1 MRRSLITLGAGC
13 AATLAVVAAAA
24 ATGPTLASGPSPF
37 AGCTADNAT
46 AQQQAGSILYM
57 NAEPEM
63 RSTINPTSGQN
74 IVGAYQQDRWND
86 GGARGLVA
94 SWTKDG
100 GTTWHPVVIPGL
112 TKCSG
117 GIYDRASDPWVS
129 FAPNGD
135 LYSLS
140 LSFDAFD
147 THNAIIVNKSTNGG
161 ASWGPALD
169 VTADDTNGLDK
180 QSITA
185 DPYDSSRVYA
195 VWDRFLSPPGINA
208 SDQGKF
214 HAASYVQ
221 QAWFSRTTDGGATWE
236 APRVLYN
243 PGTHAWTIGSIIVV
257 LPNATHDLLD
267 GLVVT
272 ADHKAKLR
280 GQHIAVVRSTDHG
293 VTWSKSPTII
303 AEIDPSF
310 AGPRDPD
317 NGHLIRGGELPDFA
331 VDPHNGNVYAAWD
344 DDSLNGI
351 DTIFF
356 SQSTDGGATWSA
368 PIKINQTPT
377 NIPAG
382 DQQAFTATLG
392 VLANG
397 TVGVT
402 YYDLRDNTAATG
414 LPTNAWLVRCSAN
427 CASAA
432 SWGNEAHVGGPF
444 DLEQAADARGYF
456 VGDYEGMTTNGNVF
470 QPFFGMAVNRATDPS
485 DAFFTTVP

>member
-1 MRRSLITLGAGC
+1 MGRSLITLGAAC
-13 AATLAVVAAAA
+13 AATLAVVATAAA
-24 ATGPTLASGPSPF
+24 AGPILASGPSPF
-37 AGCTADNAT
+37 TGCTLDNAA
-46 AQQQAGSILYM
+46 AQQQAGSILFM

-63 RSTINPTSGQN
+63 RSTINPTNASN

-86 GGARGLVA
+86 GGARGLVS

-100 GTTWHPVVIPGL
+100 GQTWHPVVIPGI

-161 ASWGPALD
+161 QSWGPALD

-180 QSITA
+180 QAITA
-185 DPYDSSRVYA
+185 DPYDSNLVYA

-214 HAASYVQ
+214 HAASYVEQ
-221 QAWFSRTTDGGATWE
+221 TWFSRTTNGGQSWE
-236 APRVLYN
+236 PARVAFN
-243 PGTHAWTIGSIIVV
+243 PGTHAGTIGNIVVV

-267 GLVVT
+267 GMVLF
-272 ADHKAKLR
+272 ADHKSQLR
-280 GQHIAVVRSTDHG
+280 GAQIAVVRSSDHG
-293 VTWSKSPTII
+293 LTWSKKATVIGQ
-303 AEIDPSF
+303 IDASF
-310 AGPRDPD
+310 QGAIDPD
-317 NGHLIRGGELPDFA
+317 NGHLIRGGDLPDFA

-351 DTIFF
+351 DSIFF
-356 SQSTDGGATWSA
+356 AQSTDGGFNWSP
-368 PIKINQTPT
+368 PIKVNQTPT

-382 DQQAFTATLG
+382 DQQAFTAG
-392 VLANG
+392 VQVAANG

-402 YYDLRDNTAATG
+402 YYDLRDNTSAPG
-414 LPTNAWLVRCSAN
+414 LPTNYWLVRCSAN
-427 CASAA
+427 CASPG
-432 SWGNEAHVGGPF
+432 SWANETHVGGPF
-444 DLEQAADARGYF
+444 DLEQASDARGYF
-456 VGDYEGMTTNGNVF
+456 VGDYEGLTTNGNVF
-470 QPFFGMAVNRATDPS
+470 QPFFGMAVDRATNPS
-485 DAFFTTVP
+485 DAFFATVP